1 MAVFFLYF
9 ILKIVNFL
17 IWRWIGL
24 NYSWEEETLRDA
36 HGKVGGRC
44 AVHWLLSPCGH
55 NTTTTGRRRR
65 RNLTWEAAFSSSR
78 WRPLFHIQMW
88 TRTWIYKK
96 YIYINLQ
103 RWFIKHAATTRG
115 TGVETPLLLL
125 HEKSC
130 SARFNMFSGLGEE
143 KKKKKK
149 KRRSLVVHL
158 FFISNR
164 TCVFVFLNL
173 YTYRRRSDGTRRAE
187 GCDCAY
193 MVILALL
200 QPRCNSDHS

>member
-130 SARFNMFSGLGEE
+130 SDPTCFRDSE
-143 KKKKKK
+143 K
-149 KRRSLVVHL
+149 KRRRRKKKGDPLLCIYFL
-158 FFISNR
+158 FQTEHAFLSSWICIRIDVGR
-164 TCVFVFLNL
+164 TEHVA
-173 YTYRRRSDGTRRAE
+173 RRAVT
-187 GCDCAY
+187 APTW
-193 MVILALL
+193 LF
-200 QPRCNSDHS
+200 